1 MSPKQY
7 SQVVTKPN
15 VLVTDD
21 VEANLKSFDALLSD
35 LECNVVL
42 ARSGHEALRQLL
54 KREFAV
60 ILLDVQMPEMDGY
73 EVARHVRMH
82 PATREVPIIFAT
94 ATHGGN
100 ENILRGYDS
109 GAVDFLLK
117 PIEPEV
123 LRSKVKVFLELYLG
137 RRAIS
142 DAKRELERKNNDLAA
157 AYEELQATQAQLVQS
172 AKMASLGQLV
182 AGVAHEINNPLAF
195 VVSHLGTALKGLEGL
210 DQLLPT
216 ESNALQGFQRAQSRL
231 QEMDIGL
238 SRIRDLVL
246 KLKTFSRLDEG
257 ERKVVSMRESIE
269 AILTILGHQLKDRI
283 EVITQYGEPD
293 LISCYAGA
301 LNQALMNLI
310 SNAIDAI
317 HGDGKLW
324 ITTGAR
330 EDAFQ
335 IVIGDTGTGI
345 QETIRDRV
353 FEPFFTTKPV
363 GEGTGLGLSITYSI
377 VQKHAGTLQLRDRQG
392 GGTEAVMTLP
402 LAG

>member
-1 MSPKQY
+1 MGSGQDAELG
-7 SQVVTKPN
+7 SKPN

-21 VEANLKSFDALLSD
+21 VEANLKSFDALLGD
-35 LECNVVL
+35 LDCNIVL
-42 ARSGHEALRQLL
+42 ARSGNEALRQLL

-73 EVARHVRMH
+73 EVARHIRMH
-82 PATREVPIIFAT
+82 PGTREVPIIFAT

-100 ENILRGYDS
+100 ESVLKGYDS

-117 PIEPEV
+117 PIDPNV

-137 RRAIS
+137 RRAIA
-142 DAKRELERKNNDLAA
+142 DAKQELEHKNRALAS
-157 AYEELQATQAQLVQS
+157 AYAELQATQAQLIQA

-195 VVSHLGTALKGLEGL
+195 VVSHLGTALRGLEGV
-210 DQLLPT
+210 DQLIPAESDLLP
-216 ESNALQGFQRAQSRL
+216 GFQRAQSRL

-257 ERKVVSMRESIE
+257 ERKVVSMRESID
-269 AILTILGHQLKDRI
+269 AILTILAHQLKDRI
-283 EVITQYGEPD
+283 EVVTQYGEPD
-293 LISCYAGA
+293 QINCYAGS

-317 HGDGKLW
+317 HGEGKLW
-324 ITTGAR
+324 ITTSTHDGAY
-330 EDAFQ
+330 Q
-335 IVIGDTGTGI
+335 IVVADTGTGI
-345 QETIRDRV
+345 PEVIRDRV
-353 FEPFFTTKPV
+353 LEPFFTTKPV

-377 VQKHAGTLQLRDRQG
+377 VKKHEGTLQLRDRSG
-392 GGTEAVMTLP
+392 GGTEAVVTLP
-402 LAG
+402 LPA

>member
-7 SQVVTKPN
+7 SEVTTKPN

-123 LRSKVKVFLELYLG
+123 LRSKLKVFQELYLG
-137 RRAIS
+137 R
-142 DAKRELERKNNDLAA
+142 
-157 AYEELQATQAQLVQS
+157 
-172 AKMASLGQLV
+172 
-182 AGVAHEINNPLAF
+182 
-195 VVSHLGTALKGLEGL
+195 
-210 DQLLPT
+210 
-216 ESNALQGFQRAQSRL
+216 
-231 QEMDIGL
+231 
-238 SRIRDLVL
+238 
-246 KLKTFSRLDEG
+246 
-257 ERKVVSMRESIE
+257 
-269 AILTILGHQLKDRI
+269 
-283 EVITQYGEPD
+283 
-293 LISCYAGA
+293 
-301 LNQALMNLI
+301 
-310 SNAIDAI
+310 
-317 HGDGKLW
+317 
-324 ITTGAR
+324 
-330 EDAFQ
+330 
-335 IVIGDTGTGI
+335 
-345 QETIRDRV
+345 
-353 FEPFFTTKPV
+353 
-363 GEGTGLGLSITYSI
+363 
-377 VQKHAGTLQLRDRQG
+377 
-392 GGTEAVMTLP
+392 
-402 LAG
+402 